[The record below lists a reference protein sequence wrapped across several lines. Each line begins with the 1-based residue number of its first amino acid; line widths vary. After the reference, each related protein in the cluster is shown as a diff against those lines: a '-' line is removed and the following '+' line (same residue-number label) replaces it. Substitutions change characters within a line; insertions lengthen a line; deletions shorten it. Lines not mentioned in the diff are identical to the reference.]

1 MPLLTHSE
9 ENRDLLLQ
17 PDQPVTHPPT
27 PFHPGYSPGAK
38 PRAVDYNDSVDKM
51 LLNAVHKYA
60 CLILT
65 TDAFPDDVMQV
76 QWAEA
81 TWNAACKDIGVFYEC
96 SVCMTRLVSLQCYFH
111 TRAEC

>member
-1 MPLLTHSE
+1 M
-9 ENRDLLLQ
+9 
-17 PDQPVTHPPT
+17 
-27 PFHPGYSPGAK
+27 K
-38 PRAVDYNDSVDKM
+38 PRAVDYNDGVDKM
-51 LLNAVHKYA
+51 LLNAVHEYA

-65 TDAFPDDVMQV
+65 TDAFPDDVTQV

-96 SVCMTRLVSLQCYFH
+96 SVCITRLVSLQCYFH